1 MQVSSS
7 LADFVGQR
15 IVDATRLLHKPR
27 DKHYDEINN
36 DYPMPRSD
44 LFSVG
49 FGTLELRLSK
59 DPGLGISRHAGAQSI
74 DVWPLD
80 RKPDAYP
87 AECSIPCDD
96 AVYSNETWKSL
107 KGAEIK
113 DILVHRADY
122 SSGRPNQRALSFKLD
137 NGLWFAAAHELCNT
151 PYCLCICKY
160 EDIEKASPGL
170 IIESMSVLDPAAKDA
185 DWGEWDHL

>member
-15 IVDATRLLHKPR
+15 IVDATRRLRKPR

-36 DYPMPRSD
+36 DDPMPRSD
-44 LFSVG
+44 LFSVALG
-49 FGTLELRLSK
+49 ALELRLSK
-59 DPGLGISRHAGAQSI
+59 DAGIGISHHAGAQSI

-80 RKPDAYP
+80 QAPETWSVEY
-87 AECSIPCDD
+87 SIDCDD
-96 AVYSNETWKSL
+96 SVYSNETWKSL

-137 NGLWFAAAHELCNT
+137 NGLWFAAAYNIGNT
-151 PYCLCICKY
+151 PYSLCICKY